1 MFKKRNDKRVE
12 VLIKEID
19 RLTFLNNELT
29 KKLENNSELE
39 LEEMIKSLSV
49 LISETVE
56 NRKELKEKIQEV
68 DKLKVELDKEIRKI
82 GGGIK

>member
-82 GGGIK
+82 GGGVK